1 MIIRHATAC
10 NFLLNSFLFFKVGL
24 DVIIRVALQWLFVP
38 TRASHAQAMLELV
51 APQLQI
57 GSG

>member
-10 NFLLNSFLFFKVGL
+10 NFSLDSFLFFEIVP
-24 DVIIRVALQWLFVP
+24 DVIICVALPHLLVP
-38 TRASHAQAMLELV
+38 TRVRHAQAMLEFV

>member
-1 MIIRHATAC
+1 MIIRHAPAC
-10 NFLLNSFLFFKVGL
+10 NFLLDSFLFFEVGL
-24 DVIIRVALQWLFVP
+24 DVIICVALQWLLVP
-38 TRASHAQAMLELV
+38 IRARHAQAMLELV

>member
-1 MIIRHATAC
+1 MIIRHAAAC
-10 NFLLNSFLFFKVGL
+10 NFLLNSFLFFEVVL
-24 DVIIRVALQWLFVP
+24 DVVIRVALPRLLVP
-38 TRASHAQAMLELV
+38 TRARHAQAMLEVV